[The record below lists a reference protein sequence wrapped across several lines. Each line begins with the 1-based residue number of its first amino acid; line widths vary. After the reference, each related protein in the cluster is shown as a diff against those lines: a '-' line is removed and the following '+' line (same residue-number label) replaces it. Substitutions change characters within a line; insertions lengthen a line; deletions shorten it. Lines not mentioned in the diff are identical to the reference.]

1 MCPLCRLALALLL
14 AAPPS
19 ELHPSL
25 EEKKKIHTHACVNTY
40 THTLHTHEG
49 LWMFAGVTCVHAF
62 LSLSRLLSL
71 SRALSLSLSRALS
84 LCSSLSRPPS
94 LTHTQKTSQD
104 GFFSFFLFFWDTV
117 ELSEGASESMSLLR
131 HFFLDSAAGGFEF
144 L

>member
-25 EEKKKIHTHACVNTY
+25 EEKKKIHTRMCEYIHAY
-40 THTLHTHEG
+40 TAYTRRVVDVCWCYLR
-49 LWMFAGVTCVHAF
+49 ARP
-62 LSLSRLLSL
+62 SLSRSLALSRA
-71 SRALSLSLSRALS
+71 RALSLAFARALS
-84 LCSSLSRPPS
+84 FQLSLAPSSPH
-94 LTHTQKTSQD
+94 THTKNITRRI
-104 GFFSFFLFFWDTV
+104 FFLFFWDTV
-117 ELSEGASESMSLLR
+117 ELSEGASESVSLLR